1 MLLASK
7 HFTAP
12 GPMRIRL
19 TPLWLLALLSGG
31 APALAAQSA
40 QDTPGFLE
48 GASLEVLSR
57 NFYLNNDYRSP
68 TPAGKSYKQEW
79 AQGFIASFASGFTPG
94 TLGVG
99 VDAHG
104 FLGLKLDGG
113 KGHSGTGLLPLDHD
127 GRSEDS
133 YSSAGGALKF
143 KASRTTLA
151 LGEMTV
157 ATPVFDTADKRL
169 QPEYASG
176 LLLSSR
182 ELEGLDLQAG
192 HFNAFKNQDAS
203 TTKGDFSGY
212 GATTRHASIDFIGAD
227 LFAGQALGGAL
238 YASELS
244 DTWRQYYANL
254 HASLGQWFLDGN
266 LYRTRDQGQ
275 AAAGAIDTTAYSL
288 AGKYRIDAQAFTLA
302 YQKIHGERL
311 GLRSHQHRPVGQVGL
326 AEQQAIF
333 PAFDIAARAQQV
345 DHRKSGHQ
353 QNAGTWRGVAGVSRA
368 TARHLPGATDV
379 SQPGSKA
386 RPDKEHEGVEGHR
399 QAANI
404 GRCRRRDSSD
414 QPGNTDGHSRDIDDA
429 GCQQQGN
436 ALFACTSPGAA
447 TQSPMVATRLAG
459 SGSVFVVIR
468 YRPDDLPTASCT
480 CPA

>member
-7 HFTAP
+7 HLTTP
-12 GPMRIRL
+12 GPMRTRL
-19 TPLWLLALLSGG
+19 KPLWLLALLSGG

-79 AQGFIASFASGFTPG
+79 AQGFIASFESGFTPG
-94 TLGVG
+94 TVGVG

-182 ELEGLDLQAG
+182 EFEGVELQAG

-203 TTKGDFSGY
+203 TAKGDFSGY

-227 LFAGQALGGAL
+227 LFTGQALGGAL

-254 HASLGQWFLDGN
+254 HASLGQLFLDGN

-275 AAAGAIDTTAYSL
+275 AAAGAIDTAAYSL

-302 YQKIHGERL
+302 YQKIHGDTPFDFVGGDSIYLANSIKYADFNGPGERSWQARYDLDL
-311 GLRSHQHRPVGQVGL
+311 GALGIPGLSFMARYVSGRGIDGSHAPQGGAYNPFDSASGTYSPQQGRGGRHWERDLDLHYIVQSGPAKDLSLQLSHVSHR
-326 AEQQAIF
+326 ANTAQAG
-333 PAFDIAARAQQV
+333 D
-345 DHRKSGHQ
+345 
-353 QNAGTWRGVAGVSRA
+353 
-368 TARHLPGATDV
+368 
-379 SQPGSKA
+379 
-386 RPDKEHEGVEGHR
+386 
-399 QAANI
+399 
-404 GRCRRRDSSD
+404 
-414 QPGNTDGHSRDIDDA
+414 DID
-429 GCQQQGN
+429 
-436 ALFACTSPGAA
+436 
-447 TQSPMVATRLAG
+447 RLYI
-459 SGSVFVVIR
+459 VIQ
-468 YRPDDLPTASCT
+468 YPLKLGPF
-480 CPA
+480 

>member
-7 HFTAP
+7 HLTAP
-12 GPMRIRL
+12 GPMRLRL
-19 TPLWLLALLSGG
+19 KPLWLLALLSGG

-68 TPAGKSYKQEW
+68 SPAGKSYKQEW

-94 TLGVG
+94 TVGVG

-182 ELEGLDLQAG
+182 EIEGVELQAG

-203 TTKGDFSGY
+203 TAKGDFSGY
-212 GATTRHASIDFIGAD
+212 GATTRHASINFIGAD

-254 HASLGQWFLDGN
+254 HASLGQLFLDGN

-275 AAAGAIDTTAYSL
+275 AAAGTIDTTAYSL
-288 AGKYRIDAQAFTLA
+288 SGKYRIDAQAFTLA
-302 YQKIHGERL
+302 YQKIHGDTPFDFVGGDSIYLANSIKYADFNGPGERSWQARYDLDL
-311 GLRSHQHRPVGQVGL
+311 GALGIPGLSFMARYVSGRGIDGSHAPQGGAYNPFDSASGTYSPQQGRGGRHWERDLDLHYIVQSGPAKDLSLQLSHVSHR
-326 AEQQAIF
+326 ANAAQAG
-333 PAFDIAARAQQV
+333 D
-345 DHRKSGHQ
+345 
-353 QNAGTWRGVAGVSRA
+353 
-368 TARHLPGATDV
+368 
-379 SQPGSKA
+379 
-386 RPDKEHEGVEGHR
+386 
-399 QAANI
+399 
-404 GRCRRRDSSD
+404 
-414 QPGNTDGHSRDIDDA
+414 DID
-429 GCQQQGN
+429 
-436 ALFACTSPGAA
+436 
-447 TQSPMVATRLAG
+447 RLYI
-459 SGSVFVVIR
+459 VIQ
-468 YRPDDLPTASCT
+468 YPLKLGPF
-480 CPA
+480 